1 MSSPIPK
8 EGLIGEVDGQKVKQR
23 AVQAAKLTKAVVK
36 TPIAATR
43 GGVRAARQPV
53 SRIRQSQSLQ
63 KAEARLQQR
72 HGLSNGQPSVS
83 RTNQKQQARHDKMMT
98 KNAAH
103 NQKSNVQSKG
113 RGMGRG

>member
-1 MSSPIPK
+1 MNSPIPK
-8 EGLIGEVDGQKVKQR
+8 EGLIGEVDGQKVQQR
-23 AVQAAKLTKAVVK
+23 AAQTAKMGKYVVK
-36 TPIAATR
+36 TPVAAAR

-83 RTNQKQQARHDKMMT
+83 RTNQRQQAREAKMMA

>member
-8 EGLIGEVDGQKVKQR
+8 DGLIGEVDGQKVKQR
-23 AVQAAKLTKAVVK
+23 AVEAGKLTRAVVK
-36 TPIAATR
+36 TPVAAAR

-53 SRIRQSQSLQ
+53 SRVSQRQSLQ
-63 KAEARLQQR
+63 KAEARLQQK
-72 HGLSNGQPSVS
+72 HGLAKEQAPAN
-83 RTNQKQQARHDKMMT
+83 RTNQRQQNRENKLMA